1 VSLRYE
7 SIEAQ
12 ISDWLHELR
21 PAAQRYWEDEG
32 QPGHDPGP
40 YVFVGQVFEPYIEIL
55 LAMRESRERDRLLTR
70 AFSLLEAMLS
80 CDDKYVR
87 DLAFIQ
93 FLENADPWWLARGKP
108 FLGSAAV
115 AELRRYHPDWRQ
127 ALDVAAAADNER
139 EIIDLCGVR
148 DIVLMELRSE
158 QVGERDV
165 PGISA
170 PRVWQALPSLE
181 TAQKVP
187 GTVAFVSCFGT
198 SRPYV
203 IAPTTDVYCDTAT
216 LRRLATD
223 LATCDAEEPDQ
234 PSKAAVYFFPIREG
248 ERVWQMNGQG
258 SGRHARWE
266 GARWIA
272 PRIKGLGHESSVID
286 VLAGSRTRLIED
298 A

>member
-1 VSLRYE
+1 
-7 SIEAQ
+7 
-12 ISDWLHELR
+12 
-21 PAAQRYWEDEG
+21 
-32 QPGHDPGP
+32 
-40 YVFVGQVFEPYIEIL
+40 
-55 LAMRESRERDRLLTR
+55 MRESRERDRLLTR
-70 AFSLLEAMLS
+70 AFSLLEAMLM
-80 CDDKYVR
+80 CDDKNVR
-87 DLAFIQ
+87 ELAFIQ

-108 FLGSAAV
+108 FLGSGAV

-127 ALDVAAAADNER
+127 ALDNAATADSER

-148 DIVLMELRSE
+148 DIVLMELGSE
-158 QVGERDV
+158 LVGERDV
-165 PGISA
+165 PGIGA
-170 PRVWQALPSLE
+170 PRAWQALPSLE
-181 TAQKVP
+181 AAQKVP

-203 IAPTTDVYCDTAT
+203 IAPTTDVHCDTAT
-216 LRRLATD
+216 LRQLATD

-248 ERVWQMNGQG
+248 ERIWQMDDPI

-286 VLAGSRTRLIED
+286 VLAGSRTRLIEE